1 MKPWPILLA
10 LGVIALAT
18 GAALVVLQYHHT
30 VGLAA
35 VGLGVVLLLAG
46 VGMAYLG
53 RNAVK
58 VVEKQTVVPP
68 AKRQKGLRKALIAV
82 LVVVIIGV
90 GTFYGTSYLGSIQP
104 GNSFSSLSISSTT
117 SSQTQ
122 GGNTTTFSSTP
133 TVILH
138 LFNLVGSNVSTG
150 GDNNVTLTASYIN
163 NATAAMPVNFYL
175 ATSFTNGTLYSTGF
189 LYFPENNASTVI
201 QPNGPYNLHI
211 ILGTFFPAGHYVMT
225 FYVINSTSTQQ
236 VSAASE
242 IPFTIVQ
249 LS

>member
-18 GAALVVLQYHHT
+18 GAAMVVLQYHHT

-58 VVEKQTVVPP
+58 LVDKQTVVP
-68 AKRQKGLRKALIAV
+68 AKRQGGLRKALIAV

-133 TVILH
+133 PVILH
-138 LFNLVGSNVSTG
+138 IFNLSSHNLTESG
-150 GDNNVTLTASYIN
+150 GNNVTLTGSYIN
-163 NATAAMPVNFYL
+163 NGTTTISVNIYL
-175 ATSFTNGTLYSTGF
+175 ATLFSNGTVFNEGF
-189 LYFPENNASTVI
+189 LFYPESNGSQVQPNNAFQVDV
-201 QPNGPYNLHI
+201 N
-211 ILGTFFPAGHYVMT
+211 LGTFSPGGYSVSFFLIDATTG
-225 FYVINSTSTQQ
+225 QQ
-236 VSAASE
+236 ISVTTDLQ
-242 IPFTIVQ
+242 FTAT
-249 LS
+249 